1 MLNRVLIK
9 AYPQSNC
16 TGNFKNSSSE
26 SLMLECLIKIY
37 PQNNWPENF
46 ENFQQPFSDVEQS
59 FN

>member
-1 MLNRVLIK
+1 MLESLIK
-9 AYPQSNC
+9 
-16 TGNFKNSSSE
+16 
-26 SLMLECLIKIY
+26 MY